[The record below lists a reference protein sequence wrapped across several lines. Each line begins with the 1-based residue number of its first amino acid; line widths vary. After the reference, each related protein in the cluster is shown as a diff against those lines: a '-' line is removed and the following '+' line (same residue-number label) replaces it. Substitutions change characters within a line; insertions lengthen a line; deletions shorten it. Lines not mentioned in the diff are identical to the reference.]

1 MAVWLTRAISLAAV
15 LAVLAV
21 GSATSVLAARP
32 PSQVELVSEFEID
45 RKTDD
50 PCQIAVPTSITGTI
64 TLTIDFVEGTAQGWI
79 EGTGA
84 GAQGVPPSC
93 SGRDGTDEYR
103 AETTF
108 AGPISRDADDVL
120 SGTNL
125 MGWVDAA
132 TGEFLAHA
140 IIEISGTGYHGI
152 AGKTYQCAGSDGLQS
167 ECPIGQIVTPQPA
180 FITGRVLTG
189 LAPEIHVDWY
199 TNFCGTAAG
208 DGVTWGRAGCPT
220 GTRVSPAVASSVP
233 AANAPPVINAVLVDP
248 LNPDAGDAVNLRV
261 EAMDP
266 DGDPLSYSWDVED
279 LASSDG
285 SQAIW
290 QPESGRQYTIV
301 VRVEDDM
308 GGADEESTTIDV
320 FLPPPA
326 TTATDDAASIPAD
339 PDADAFPDDR
349 PDAALSTDQSAP
361 AADQSKTKGGW
372 LGDIPLW
379 VIVLV
384 AVMGGLL
391 ALGLL
396 LRGWD
401 RAEGVWNL
409 FTKKRPPET
418 QFGAAGAGAGHVK
431 MQSDADLLDSNGAI
445 IGTLLKGQDY
455 RTAGTVTAVDGS
467 SWAAIEL
474 PNGISGWV
482 RSSEVTA
489 VPEWR
494 PPGPTGMAS
503 DTTYQYVTVPA
514 PVTVDIGHERVQ
526 LPAGQHVMSPP
537 LPDGSTVVFYQSG
550 QPFGTISNLD
560 NPTLQP
566 RSFPHGPLIESRSGD
581 SAVVQRAPP
590 GSYLLGPA
598 DSHGF
603 ALIYDTDSGVQLGLH
618 KVGGYEDLG
627 LRR

>member
-1 MAVWLTRAISLAAV
+1 MAVWLNRAISLTAV
-15 LAVLAV
+15 VGMLAM
-21 GSATSVLAARP
+21 GSATPVLAARP

-50 PCQIAVPTSITGTI
+50 PCQIAVPTSIAGTI

-84 GAQGVPPSC
+84 GEHGVPPSC
-93 SGRDGTDEYR
+93 TGRDGTDVYH

-120 SGTNL
+120 SGTEL
-125 MGWVDAA
+125 TGWVDAA

-140 IIEISGTGYHGI
+140 IIAISGTGYHGI
-152 AGKTYQCAGSDGLQS
+152 AGKMYQCAGSDGLQS

-180 FITGRVLTG
+180 VITGRVLTG

-199 TNFCGTAAG
+199 TNFCGQAAG

-220 GTRVSPAVASSVP
+220 GTRVNPAVASSVP
-233 AANAPPVINAVLVDP
+233 AANAPPAINAIRVDP
-248 LNPDAGDAVNLRV
+248 LNPTTGDAVSLTV

-308 GGADEESTTIDV
+308 GGADEESTTVDV

-326 TTATDDAASIPAD
+326 PTATDDAGSTPSD
-339 PDADAFPDDR
+339 SDADAFPDDR
-349 PDAALSTDQSAP
+349 PDAALSTGPSAP
-361 AADQSKTKGGW
+361 AADPSDSGEGW

-379 VIVLV
+379 VVVLV

-396 LRGWD
+396 VGGWG
-401 RAEGVWNL
+401 RAEDVWSL

-418 QFGAAGAGAGHVK
+418 QLGQPGSSAGHVR
-431 MQSDADLLDSNGAI
+431 MQSDADLLDSNGAKL
-445 IGTLLKGQDY
+445 GPLLKGQDY
-455 RTAGTVTAVDGS
+455 RSAGTVKAADGS
-467 SWAAIEL
+467 AWTAIEL
-474 PNGISGWV
+474 PSGISGWV
-482 RSSEVTA
+482 RASEVTA
-489 VPEWR
+489 VADRSPR
-494 PPGPTGMAS
+494 GPTGMVS
-503 DTTYQYVTVPA
+503 DTTYQYITIPA
-514 PVTVDIGHERVQ
+514 PVAVDIGHEIVQ
-526 LPAGQHVMSPP
+526 LPAGQHIMSKP
-537 LPDGSTVVFYQSG
+537 LPDGSTVVFNQSG
-550 QPFGTISNLD
+550 QPYGTMSNLD

-566 RSFPHGPLIESRSGD
+566 RSFPDGPWIENRSGG
-581 SAVVQRAPP
+581 SASVQQAGP
-590 GSYLLGPA
+590 GAYLLGPQ
-598 DSHGF
+598 DGRGF
-603 ALIYDTDSGVQLGLH
+603 APIYDVTSGVQLGLH
-618 KVGGYEDLG
+618 KVGGY
-627 LRR
+627 